1 MLFPPIWATAR
12 VPQKIAAEQ
21 IHVWAWLLD
30 SSVGFS
36 AHDRSQIGLLD
47 AKELERFHRF
57 HFERD
62 RARFGIAHANVR
74 RILGAYLDREPERI
88 LFRANP
94 FGKPELVTEE
104 QTRPLYFNLSHSRN
118 IALLALSKDTEVGVD
133 IEDLRPIEP
142 EVAESHFSPIELAAL
157 SSLEGEAWLKG
168 FYHCWTRKEAILK
181 AEGVGLNLPLH
192 SFDVSLIPG
201 LPAKLLGVRPPA
213 AFRHPWT
220 LHNLT
225 TPLETVAALAT
236 GSPQAEV
243 LCFRFLEGE
252 KAPAFRS

>member
-1 MLFPPIWATAR
+1 MSSPPIWPTVGA
-12 VPQKIAAEQ
+12 PQKIAAKQ
-21 IHVWAWLLD
+21 IHVWGWLLASSFD
-30 SSVGFS
+30 STGH
-36 AHDRSQIGLLD
+36 AKSQIGLLN

-62 RARFGIAHANVR
+62 RVRFAIAHANMR

-88 LFRANP
+88 LFRTNP
-94 FGKPELVTEE
+94 FGKPELVTEG

-118 IALLALSKDTEVGVD
+118 IALLALSMDTELGID
-133 IEDLRPIEP
+133 IEDLRRIES
-142 EVAESHFSPIELAAL
+142 EVAESHFSPTELAAL

-181 AEGVGLNLPLH
+181 AEGVGLNFPLP

-201 LPAKLLGVRPPA
+201 LPAKLLGVRRPA

-220 LHNLT
+220 LHNLI
-225 TPLETVAALAT
+225 TPLETVAALAA
-236 GSPQAEV
+236 SNPQAEV
-243 LCFRFLEGE
+243 LCFQ
-252 KAPAFRS
+252 FRSGTDF